1 LKFANFGFFKEQ
13 DFAKEDIEY
22 PERNVLVVTMKI
34 SKLINY
40 LTNVCASC
48 QGTMGTHLIFSAF
61 STNGFVS

>member
-1 LKFANFGFFKEQ
+1 LKISKIGFFKEQ
-13 DFAKEDIEY
+13 DLAKEDIEC
-22 PERNVLVVTMKI
+22 PERNVLFVTMKI

-40 LTNVCASC
+40 LTNVCESC